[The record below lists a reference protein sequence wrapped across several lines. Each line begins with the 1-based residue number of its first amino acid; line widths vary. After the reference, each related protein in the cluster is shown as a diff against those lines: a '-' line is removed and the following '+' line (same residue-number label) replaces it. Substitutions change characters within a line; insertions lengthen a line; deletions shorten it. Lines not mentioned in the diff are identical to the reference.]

1 LYNDVIEARL
11 KKLEEIL
18 IILKQFKK
26 EPKEKLQEDQ
36 IFYSALERN
45 LEIAIQCILDIGNH
59 IIAIEKW
66 RSPKDYK
73 DIIKILG
80 EKGVLPKNFASKIE
94 KMAGLR
100 NILVH
105 SYLEIDDEK
114 IIELLQKLDDFTDF
128 MKHVKLFLENKFN
141 KNNE

>member
-1 LYNDVIEARL
+1 MYNDVIEAKL

-18 IILKQFKK
+18 GILEQLRA
-26 EPKEKLQEDQ
+26 EPKEKLKEDP

-45 LEIAIQCILDIGNH
+45 LEIAIQSILDIGNH
-59 IIAIEKW
+59 LIAIKKW
-66 RSPKDYK
+66 RTPKNYK

-80 EKGVLPKNFASKIE
+80 EKGVIPKNFAQDIE

-105 SYLEIDDEK
+105 SYLEIEEEK
-114 IIELLQKLDDFTDF
+114 IINLLQKLDDFTAF
-128 MKHVKLFLENKFN
+128 MKYIKLFLE
-141 KNNE
+141 KNIN